1 MPTHGSLT
9 KAGKVRGQTPK
20 IEGKKR
26 VSHISK
32 LRNKINFVKRFDK
45 EARVIHSLDNDDIEF
60 HLFTNFDEFYN
71 SPIYSDLD
79 VIIECASKDAVRD
92 YGKKIIESRK
102 DVIILSVGA
111 FSDKQ
116 YLTELQNLSN
126 LNKTRILIPTGA
138 IAGLDS
144 IRSVKKYLDSLTIT
158 TTKHPKSLVGALYF
172 KSSKIKLDEISE
184 KTVLYE
190 GNAITAIEY
199 FPANVNVAV
208 SIALAGIGLEK
219 TQVRIIADP
228 MISVNKHEI
237 LGKGSFGEILIIVQ
251 NIPSPANPRTSYLAS
266 LSAIECLR
274 SLCNENF
281 RIGT

>member
-1 MPTHGSLT
+1 MEKKVAVIGYGSIGKEIIAAT
-9 KAGKVRGQTPK
+9 KKGEIPNAK
-20 IEGKKR
+20 I
-26 VSHISK
+26 VA
-32 LRNKINFVKRFDK
+32 LFDK
-45 EARVIHSLDNDDIEF
+45 ESRVIDSVDNDDTEF

-158 TTKHPKSLVGALYF
+158 TTKHPKSLAGAPYF

-184 KTVLYE
+184 KTLLYE

-251 NIPSPANPRTSYLAS
+251 NIPSPSNPRTSYLAS